1 MLVYSDS
8 AEVVMVMLQRSSAS
22 SRLASAMML
31 SKDLLVVATRLVVR
45 REGKEVGGRGKAG
58 EGEGKGMRGRSLGSD
73 G

>member
-8 AEVVMVMLQRSSAS
+8 AEVVMVLLPRSSAS

-31 SKDLLVVATRLVVR
+31 SKDLLVVATRLVAR
-45 REGKEVGGRGKAG
+45 REGKDVGGRGKAG